1 MGRREPGR
9 TRRVVS
15 SAMANPP
22 PKRKV
27 KGGRMTPKG
36 GPQAAERHSNR
47 PPASRRYTPPV
58 PQYKT
63 VCPPWVPVLL
73 IARLGIGLAVIFLKY
88 LGWLP
93 ADTQTSSQ
101 QVGRGIIPAGT

>member
-36 GPQAAERHSNR
+36 GPQAAERHSNST
-47 PPASRRYTPPV
+47 PASRRYTPPV
-58 PQYKT
+58 PQYKK
-63 VCPPWVPVLL
+63 VSPPWVPMLMLPLL
-73 IARLGIGLAVIFLKY
+73 GNGMAVIFSHY
-88 LGWLP
+88 LAVLP
-93 ADTQTSSQ
+93 GYTKNTYLTVAMGSSL
-101 QVGRGIIPAGT
+101 P